1 VTGNA
6 TLQSAEIID
15 PVSHAFTSLGNMQ
28 SGRNQHTATLLPSGK
43 VLLAA
48 GSSDTSPVR
57 SAELFDPLTNT
68 FSATGSLS
76 TARKSHTAT
85 LLANNL
91 VMVAGGKSATG
102 YLKSAEIYDPATGK
116 FRSTGSLNT
125 VRALDTATLLGDQT
139 VLVAGGVS
147 TGGDE
152 TDTCE
157 LFDPITETFSY
168 TGLTNQKR
176 KRHRAALLLDGT
188 VLIMG
193 GNVLANSQGGGDR
206 ETDTAEVY
214 NSLRKTWTSVG
225 KMHAAR
231 SEHEAT
237 LLSDGTVLVAGGTF
251 TPDPADIYTASTHT
265 FTAVSPML
273 QARGRHKGILLSN
286 PVWGSLQGKV
296 LEIGGD
302 ITGGAVFGGA
312 QQALDTVELYDPS
325 TGQFSLFGT
334 MTVER
339 QNHTATLLNDG
350 RILITGGVGR
360 PFVSATAE
368 LVVP

>member
-1 VTGNA
+1 
-6 TLQSAEIID
+6 
-15 PVSHAFTSLGNMQ
+15 MQ
-28 SGRNQHTATLLPSGK
+28 NGRNQHSATLLSNGK

-48 GSSDTSPVR
+48 GSTDTSPLR
-57 SAELFDPLTNT
+57 TAELFDPVANSFTLTG
-68 FSATGSLS
+68 AMK

-85 LLANNL
+85 LLSSNL

-102 YLKSAEIYDPATGK
+102 YLKSAEIYDPGTGT
-116 FRSTGSLNT
+116 FRTIASLNT
-125 VRALDTATLLGDQT
+125 VRALDTATLLNDQT
-139 VLVAGGVS
+139 TLIVGGVS

-157 LFDPITETFSY
+157 LFNPVTETFSY

-176 KRHRAALLLDGT
+176 KRHRADLLSDGT
-188 VLIMG
+188 VLITG

-214 NSLRKTWTSVG
+214 NPTTKIWTSVQ

-237 LLSDGTVLVAGGTF
+237 LLADGTVLVAGGTF
-251 TPDPADIYTASTHT
+251 TPDPGDIYQPASRS
-265 FTAVSPML
+265 FTAVGPMV
-273 QARGRHKGILLSN
+273 QARGRHRGILL
-286 PVWGSLQGKV
+286 PAAWGSLQGQV

-302 ITGGAVFGGA
+302 ITGGPVFGGA
-312 QQALDTVELYDPS
+312 QQALNTVEIFNPATS
-325 TGQFSLFGT
+325 QFSLFGT

-350 RILITGGVGR
+350 RILIAGGVGR

-368 LVVP
+368 IVIP